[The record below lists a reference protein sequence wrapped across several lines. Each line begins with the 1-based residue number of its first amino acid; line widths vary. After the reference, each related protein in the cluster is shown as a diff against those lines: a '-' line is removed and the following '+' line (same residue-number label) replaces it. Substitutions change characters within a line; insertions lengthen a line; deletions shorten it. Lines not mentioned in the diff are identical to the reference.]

1 MTVALFWSLLPTI
14 PVFPFLPLW
23 LHLEEVANSL
33 PILYSRQESRNI
45 LSLFLLVPGQ
55 DFQTHFPVLR
65 TVSHV

>member
-23 LHLEEVANSL
+23 LYLEEVANSL

-65 TVSHV
+65 IVSHV